1 MEVDQQFLEYVLKA
15 LVDYPDEIKILRQND
30 DLGVLLHVQ
39 CHKNDMGKIIG
50 RKGATSSALRTL
62 VRVVGMRNGAR
73 VNLKID
79 EPVDVDSEL
88 GRERARGA
96 FAGVV
101 EPEKV
106 LS

>member
-15 LVDYPDEIKILRQND
+15 LVDYPDEVKISRHTD
-30 DLGVLLHVQ
+30 DLGVLLRVQ

-50 RKGATSSALRTL
+50 RMGATSSALRTL

-79 EPVDVDSEL
+79 EPADAESEL
-88 GRERARGA
+88 GRERARDAFGA
-96 FAGVV
+96 VADSVAA
-101 EPEKV
+101 
-106 LS
+106 